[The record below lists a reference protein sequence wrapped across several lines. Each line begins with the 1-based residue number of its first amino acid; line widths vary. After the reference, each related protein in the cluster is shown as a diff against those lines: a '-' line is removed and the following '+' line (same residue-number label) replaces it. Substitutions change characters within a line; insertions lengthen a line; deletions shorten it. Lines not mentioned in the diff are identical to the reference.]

1 MKIKANGTVFE
12 GAPQEIVE
20 QLRKLLLSPA
30 EAPDAA
36 GYVQHIQG
44 IYETV
49 TGEKMLL
56 EGGLD
61 QQIEDMFLY
70 LEYIG
75 ILEVLEDE

>member
-20 QLRKLLLSPA
+20 QLRELLLNPE

-36 GYVQHIQG
+36 GYVAHIKSV
-44 IYETV
+44 YEMIV
-49 TGEKMLL
+49 GEEMLL
-56 EGGLD
+56 EGDLD